1 MSETTKEL
9 GKGWKE
15 DISEDLND
23 IVRKLLDTFLAKYR
37 LWYNW
42 HKTIYTG
49 KTVLSNEKL
58 MEDELGIGINFKK
71 LVEAENYI

>member
-42 HKTIYTG
+42 HKAIYTG
-49 KTVLSNEKL
+49 KTVLPNEKL
-58 MEDELGIGINFKK
+58 MEDELAMGINFKK